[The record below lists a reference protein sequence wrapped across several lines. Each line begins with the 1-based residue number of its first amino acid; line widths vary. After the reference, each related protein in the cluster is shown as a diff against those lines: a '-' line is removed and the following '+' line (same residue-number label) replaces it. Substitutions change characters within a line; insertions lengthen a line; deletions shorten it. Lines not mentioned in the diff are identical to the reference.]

1 MKKEVRTSEYG
12 LLSTAIDG
20 GSDSGRERKQR
31 KGKRGGAGA
40 AKKRRKKRD
49 RDKALVQAA
58 AAVMSAVQH
67 DSSHLIVV
75 SAVIDGHLCQDV
87 LVDAG
92 ASSNFVREDW
102 VKASTLPMRRMRESL
117 RVTLA
122 DGKVAARLTHAVQVQ
137 SLETQ
142 SSMAPCVLTVMG
154 QLSHQVIVGLPWLR
168 SAGVTID
175 YEHMRWNGRPIH
187 LRTARTKAEVQLQ
200 ALTVGHEHTKT
211 MDAILTK
218 YPKAFSKDLRTRT
231 AADVAKAIKAH
242 VPLRD
247 PTCRPARDRERR
259 RSPADTGGLKAATE
273 EMLAKG
279 LIRPSTS
286 EWASQAVMV
295 KKFRDGVELQEK
307 RPCWDYRR
315 VNDLIK
321 GDAFPLPLPENMFDA
336 LQGSR
341 VFSKLDLTKGFWQI
355 PLDEASKPILAMST
369 PLGLM
374 EPNFMPFGM
383 KNAPAIFQR
392 EMQRVLQQRLGTT
405 VMVFIDD
412 ILIYTK
418 TVEEHEEVVR
428 WLLRRL
434 SEEGYYANP
443 EKCEFFMREVSFLG
457 HVINEAGFHVQQH
470 KVKAV
475 AAWPTPTTRT
485 QVRAF
490 LGLTGYYRKF
500 VEGYSQIALPLTE
513 LTKMTRAF
521 EWGTAEQQAFDQL
534 KERLTSAPI
543 LAHPDP
549 SRQYVLNTDASGFA
563 VAAVLSQEQAD
574 GSMRPIA
581 YYSRKMEPAER
592 KYDARN
598 KELLAIVCAVDHWRC
613 YIDGSPHST
622 KILTDHKGLQWLN
635 SAPVLN
641 DRQSRWVEKLSDIE
655 YEVHYVPGPRNAA
668 ADALSRRWDFEV
680 DAGQKTDADEV
691 PQPQAPRLK
700 ITLAEVQG
708 VVTEEKPLW
717 ESRVEALT
725 LRDELKRG
733 SDG

>member
-1 MKKEVRTSEYG
+1 MKKEVRTSECG

-20 GSDSGRERKQR
+20 GSDSGRDMRQR
-31 KGKRGGAGA
+31 KGRRGGVGA

-67 DSSHLIVV
+67 DSSQLIVV

-102 VKASTLPMRRMRESL
+102 VKASALPMRRMRESL

-122 DGKVAARLTHAVQVQ
+122 DGRVAARLTHAVQVQ
-137 SLETQ
+137 SLEMQ
-142 SSMAPCVLTVMG
+142 GSMAPCTLTVMG

-200 ALTVGHEHTKT
+200 ALTVGPEYTKT

-259 RSPADTGGLKAATE
+259 RSPADTGALKAATE

-286 EWASQAVMV
+286 AWASQAVMV

-383 KNAPAIFQR
+383 KNAPCHLPAR
-392 EMQRVLQQRLGTT
+392 
-405 VMVFIDD
+405 D
-412 ILIYTK
+412 
-418 TVEEHEEVVR
+418 
-428 WLLRRL
+428 
-434 SEEGYYANP
+434 A
-443 EKCEFFMREVSFLG
+443 
-457 HVINEAGFHVQQH
+457 AG
-470 KVKAV
+470 
-475 AAWPTPTTRT
+475 
-485 QVRAF
+485 
-490 LGLTGYYRKF
+490 
-500 VEGYSQIALPLTE
+500 
-513 LTKMTRAF
+513 
-521 EWGTAEQQAFDQL
+521 
-534 KERLTSAPI
+534 
-543 LAHPDP
+543 
-549 SRQYVLNTDASGFA
+549 
-563 VAAVLSQEQAD
+563 
-574 GSMRPIA
+574 
-581 YYSRKMEPAER
+581 
-592 KYDARN
+592 
-598 KELLAIVCAVDHWRC
+598 
-613 YIDGSPHST
+613 
-622 KILTDHKGLQWLN
+622 
-635 SAPVLN
+635 
-641 DRQSRWVEKLSDIE
+641 
-655 YEVHYVPGPRNAA
+655 AA
-668 ADALSRRWDFEV
+668 AATEHDGDGLHRRHPHLHEDSRG
-680 DAGQKTDADEV
+680 A
-691 PQPQAPRLK
+691 
-700 ITLAEVQG
+700 
-708 VVTEEKPLW
+708 
-717 ESRVEALT
+717 
-725 LRDELKRG
+725 
-733 SDG
+733 